1 MGKVTGFLE
10 FERLEEGYAP
20 VAERVKT
27 WKEFVITL
35 AEDQSKVQS
44 ARCMDCGTPFCVG
57 GCPVNNVIPDFND
70 LVYQGDWHNAIE
82 VLHTTNNFP
91 EFTGRICPAPCEA
104 ACTLNV
110 NDAPVGI
117 KSIEHA
123 IIDRAWAEGWVQP
136 LPPKTK
142 SGKTVAVVGSG
153 PAGLAAAQQL
163 ARAGHAVTV
172 FEKNSRIGGLL
183 RYGIPDFKMEKTH
196 IDRRMAQMQAEG
208 VNFRTGVLVG
218 AMPKDGP
225 AAKVT
230 NDAQTTLTPDELKAQ
245 FDAVVLT
252 GGSETSRDLPVPGRD
267 LDGVH
272 FAMEFLPPQ
281 NKVVAGD
288 ELKGQIMA
296 TGKHVIVIG
305 GGDTGSD
312 CVGTSNRH
320 GAASVTQF
328 ELMPQPPE
336 VEDKPMTWPYWPT
349 KLRTSSSHEEGCD
362 REFAIAT
369 KELIAGTGKDKG
381 RVVALKTVHL
391 QWQGGKMVEVP
402 GTEKEYPAD
411 LVLLAMGF
419 TAPVGSVLEAFGID
433 KDNRGN
439 ARAGTDDGSGYR
451 TNVDKVFAAGDMR
464 RGQSLVV
471 WAIREGRQAARE
483 VDRFLMGVSSLPR

>member
-10 FERLEEGYAP
+10 YERVEEGYEPAP
-20 VAERVKT
+20 ARLKT

-35 AEDQSKVQS
+35 NTEQAKVQS
-44 ARCMDCGTPFCVG
+44 ARCMDCGTPFCNS

-70 LVYQGDWHNAIE
+70 LVYQNDWRNAIT
-82 VLHTTNNFP
+82 VLHSTNNFP

-110 NDAPVGI
+110 NDDPVGI

-123 IIDRAWAEGWVQP
+123 IIDRAWAEGWV
-136 LPPKTK
+136 LPELPAAK
-142 SGKTVAVVGSG
+142 SGKKVAVVGSG

-163 ARAGHAVTV
+163 ARAGHDVTV
-172 FEKNSRIGGLL
+172 FEKNGRIGGLL

-196 IDRRMAQMQAEG
+196 IDRRVAQMQAEG
-208 VNFRTGVLVG
+208 VVFRTGVLVG
-218 AMPKDGP
+218 AFP
-225 AAKVT
+225 ADSKIT
-230 NDAQTTLTPDELKAQ
+230 NDAHETLSAEQLKAD
-245 FDAVVLT
+245 FDAVLLT
-252 GGSETSRDLPVPGRD
+252 GGSEISRDLPVPGRE
-267 LDGVH
+267 LEGVH
-272 FAMEFLPPQ
+272 YAMEFLPQQ

-288 ELKGQIMA
+288 KVKGQIKA

-336 VEDKPMTWPYWPT
+336 EEDKPLTWPYWPV
-349 KLRTSSSHEEGCD
+349 KLRTSSSHEEGCE
-362 REFAIAT
+362 REFAIST
-369 KELIAGTGKDKG
+369 KELVGGSGKDKG
-381 RVVALKTVHL
+381 RVTGLKTVRVQL
-391 QWQGGKMVEVP
+391 QGGKFVEVP
-402 GTEKEYPAD
+402 GSEQEHPAD

-419 TAPVGSVLEAFGID
+419 TSPVASVLEAFGVE

-439 ARAGTDDGSGYR
+439 ARAGTDEGTGYK
-451 TNVDKVFAAGDMR
+451 TNVDKVFTAGDMR

-483 VDRFLMGVSSLPR
+483 IDTCLMGRSNLPR